1 MSESRAPRPL
11 PPLPTSPPVP
21 ARGFLVAVLTG
32 LALSALA
39 DLFSLF
45 AGFRY
50 RAVVDGDAGFLTASE
65 EELDAAA
72 SLYDTA
78 ARCQMVV
85 LVPCAIVFVVWFF
98 RMRRATGALAPDRF
112 RSGPGWAIGA
122 WLIPLANL
130 WLPYRVAFDMWGA
143 ATVLPSDGGLPRTR
157 LWPLNLWWG
166 LFVAG
171 ILFSRIAGSE
181 VDDAGTL
188 AEVRDGVA
196 RYMVSDALHL
206 LAAATAAYFAVQLTA
221 MQRYKAVYGPY
232 GAPPAQEAPA
242 PSS

>member
-1 MSESRAPRPL
+1 MSESAAPRPL

-45 AGFRY
+45 AGLRY
-50 RAVVDGDAGFLTASE
+50 RTVVDGDAWFRTATAE
-65 EELDAAA
+65 EVESVA

-78 ARCQMVV
+78 ARYQAIVY
-85 LVPCAIVFVVWFF
+85 LPCAIVFVVWFF

-112 RSGPGWAIGA
+112 RSGPGWAVGA

-143 ATVLPSDGGLPRTR
+143 TTVLPYDGGPPRTR

-171 ILFSRIAGSE
+171 TLFGRVAGSDAE
-181 VDDAGTL
+181 DAGTL
-188 AEVRDGVA
+188 SEVRDGVA
-196 RYMVSDALHL
+196 RYMMADALHI
-206 LAAATAAYFAVQLTA
+206 LAAAAAAYFAVQLTA
-221 MQRYKAVYGPY
+221 RQRYKAVHGPY
-232 GAPPAQEAPA
+232 GAPA